1 MKGDDWGIFIGII
14 VAIGS
19 VVGPWMWSVNS
30 KLSRIARG
38 TAITRR
44 LLEEL
49 VEHRQRLEIIER
61 RLGAHPAGDGR
72 WPTRTTRPREPETR
86 PRSNDQEPGTED
98 GAKPVVR

>member
-49 VEHRQRLEIIER
+49 IEHRQRLELIER
-61 RLGAHPAGDGR
+61 RLGQVSGDGR
-72 WPTRTTRPREPETR
+72 WPTRATRPREPETR
-86 PRSNDQEPGTED
+86 PRPSDREPDTED
-98 GAKPVVR
+98 GSKPVVR